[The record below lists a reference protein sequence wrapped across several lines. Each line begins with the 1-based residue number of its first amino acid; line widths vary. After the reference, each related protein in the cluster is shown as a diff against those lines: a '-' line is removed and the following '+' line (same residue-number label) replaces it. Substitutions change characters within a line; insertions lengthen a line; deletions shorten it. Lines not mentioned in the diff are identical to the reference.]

1 MIYFCLSGRIANINF
16 SFLFMF
22 YFLVTNKIFF
32 SSEFKTKEQNIKIN
46 KQFSTFSS
54 FGIETDRKVLDP

>member
-1 MIYFCLSGRIANINF
+1 
-16 SFLFMF
+16 MF
-22 YFLVTNKIFF
+22 YFLVTNEIFF